1 MSATLDPSLENFT
14 FSLFGITFT
23 LRVPHDKVK
32 GLRESVAAIQAKTSQ
47 MMRENPNLNPQQAAI
62 LIALENES
70 RLRAYLENSTPFER
84 LAEEQ
89 INTIK
94 ATLERNLYGK

>member
-1 MSATLDPSLENFT
+1 
-14 FSLFGITFT
+14 
-23 LRVPHDKVK
+23 
-32 GLRESVAAIQAKTSQ
+32 
-47 MMRENPNLNPQQAAI
+47 MRENPNLNPQQAAI

-70 RLRAYLENSTPFER
+70 RLRDYLENSTPFER